1 MVPVGPTLPV
11 KLTQPK
17 IDLLAALLEELEP
30 ADLPALRACLDAQI
44 VCDAEVARDP
54 IRGSAAFTRSSGNLP
69 RRAPLPLT
77 VRQAMALAVESD
89 DLVRLTLDCGTE
101 TTHHRCQVVRLCEDG
116 AWHVKPAMPDPHGFY
131 RVRTGPALGTLPLV
145 TSCEPVPAVVPTRQ
159 QGKLLIA
166 GVDFTCTPEA
176 EAAAKIRAA
185 MDAAAVSG
193 NRVVLTLE
201 HKGQPFVRPCS
212 DVRACHSEPGLYAVT
227 WDPPGWGVRG
237 LYDVV
242 RVASMDDPGLPLVTA
257 VEPDRADVLATETP
271 YSADQIREAMTGE
284 TLYPGDIGVT
294 WGLGISKER
303 MAEVGPLA
311 AVDEAID
318 LFKRTNSRGPTPASD
333 DWKAKW
339 AAMGSRNTAGDL
351 SENTTEPTEVRADPV
366 WMVATIADL
375 KRRLAR
381 GEWPLVRAAAT
392 ARLHSAPV
400 EGRLVSIDDPG
411 PLCATT
417 MGTVMHV
424 DGRDRSPIDMV
435 ARKLEVWTVLA
446 DDLPLPPANEA
457 AKRSHD
463 VTRRVVESQLAEIIG
478 ILEADGRDGTV
489 DVFTFLR
496 QRLQERRVM
505 VEELREARE
514 PLTFHTAWGRAKER
528 SDYRKEFWNRCHSSR
543 GAEVHSLPEW
553 LAIVYQ
559 GIEVASGPV
568 EPTGRDI
575 STALGNTVVLAR
587 DVAERLQD
595 GLTCETSKQRAA
607 ALLAALDR
615 FEART
620 DAMYDQPHARNAEA
634 AAQVPTP

>member
-145 TSCEPVPAVVPTRQ
+145 TSCEPAPAVAPGPTVDEQVMRAIESGELVVLTLSDKGATTIHTCVLTRAWAGNGCVVVDPPLRTSETRGGWYNVVSTYTSDFPRIIDCTPAKPAESRP
-159 QGKLLIA
+159 QGKLTIA
-166 GVDFTCTPEA
+166 GVNFPCTPEA
-176 EAAAKIRAA
+176 AAK
-185 MDAAAVSG
+185 
-193 NRVVLTLE
+193 E
-201 HKGQPFVRPCS
+201 H
-212 DVRACHSEPGLYAVT
+212 
-227 WDPPGWGVRG
+227 
-237 LYDVV
+237 
-242 RVASMDDPGLPLVTA
+242 
-257 VEPDRADVLATETP
+257 
-271 YSADQIREAMTGE
+271 EAMTGE
-284 TLYPGDIGVT
+284 RVQLRDL
-294 WGLGISKER
+294 GLHVSLDR
-303 MAEVGPLA
+303 VDEVGPCA

-333 DWKAKW
+333 GWKTKW
-339 AAMGSRNTAGDL
+339 AAMGSRITADDL
-351 SENTTEPTEVRADPV
+351 PENATGATAASADPV
-366 WMVATIADL
+366 WMVATIDGL
-375 KRRLAR
+375 KQRLAR

-424 DGRDRSPIDMV
+424 DGRDRSPIDME
-435 ARKLEVWTVLA
+435 ARSLEVWTVPVARSSPTVLGIPVDGGLLTNLETIAADPTMVLRIGGEITRHQLMVADFREAIGAGKSDTHEEAVALA
-446 DDLPLPPANEA
+446 KHL
-457 AKRSHD
+457 RSVQDRRLAGHD
-463 VTRRVVESQLAEIIG
+463 VSLPKRVEPS
-478 ILEADGRDGTV
+478 GRDV
-489 DVFTFLR
+489 
-496 QRLQERRVM
+496 
-505 VEELREARE
+505 A
-514 PLTFHTAWGRAKER
+514 A
-528 SDYRKEFWNRCHSSR
+528 
-543 GAEVHSLPEW
+543 
-553 LAIVYQ
+553 AI
-559 GIEVASGPV
+559 
-568 EPTGRDI
+568 
-575 STALGNTVVLAR
+575 GNTLVLAR
-587 DVAERLQD
+587 SFAVDLMDSDEFGQWVVERAATLIATLD
-595 GLTCETSKQRAA
+595 RVEAETS
-607 ALLAALDR
+607 ALFD
-615 FEART
+615 
-620 DAMYDQPHARNAEA
+620 PARNSEA

>member
-30 ADLPALRACLDAQI
+30 ADLPALRACLDAQF
-44 VCDAEVARDP
+44 VCDAEVAREP
-54 IRGSAAFTRSSGNLP
+54 IMGSAAFTRASGNIP

-77 VRQAMALAVESD
+77 VQQAMALAGGQDSE
-89 DLVRLTLDCGTE
+89 VRLTLDCGGE
-101 TTHHRCQVVRLCEDG
+101 TIHHRCRVVRLCEDG

-131 RVRTGPALGTLPLV
+131 RVRTGPALGMLPLV
-145 TSCEPVPAVVPTRQ
+145 TSCEPAPAVAPGPTVDEQVMRAIESGELVVLTLSDKGATTIHTCVLTRAWAGNGCVVVDPPLRTSETRGGWYNVVSTYTSDFPRIIDCTPAKPAESRP
-159 QGKLLIA
+159 QGKLTIA
-166 GVDFTCTPEA
+166 GVNFPCTPEA
-176 EAAAKIRAA
+176 AAK
-185 MDAAAVSG
+185 
-193 NRVVLTLE
+193 E
-201 HKGQPFVRPCS
+201 H
-212 DVRACHSEPGLYAVT
+212 
-227 WDPPGWGVRG
+227 
-237 LYDVV
+237 
-242 RVASMDDPGLPLVTA
+242 
-257 VEPDRADVLATETP
+257 
-271 YSADQIREAMTGE
+271 EAMTGE
-284 TLYPGDIGVT
+284 RVQLRDL
-294 WGLGISKER
+294 GLHVSLDR
-303 MAEVGPLA
+303 VDEVGPCA

-333 DWKAKW
+333 GWKTKW
-339 AAMGSRNTAGDL
+339 AAMGSRITAGDPP
-351 SENTTEPTEVRADPV
+351 ENTIDPAAASADPV
-366 WMVATIADL
+366 WMVATIPDL
-375 KRRLAR
+375 KQRLAR
-381 GEWPLVRAAAT
+381 GEWPLVRAIMAQSHIRPA
-392 ARLHSAPV
+392 V
-400 EGRLVSIDDPG
+400 VQGRLVSIEDPNMR
-411 PLCATT
+411 CHVH
-417 MGTVMHV
+417 MGTVMSE
-424 DGRDRSPIDMV
+424 DGRDQSPIDME
-435 ARKLEVWTVLA
+435 ARSLEVWTVLA